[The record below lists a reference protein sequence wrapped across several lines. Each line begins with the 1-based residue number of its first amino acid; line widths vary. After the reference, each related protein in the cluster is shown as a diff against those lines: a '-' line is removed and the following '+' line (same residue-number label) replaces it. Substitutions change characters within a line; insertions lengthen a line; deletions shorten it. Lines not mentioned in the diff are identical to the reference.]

1 MSLGDERFDI
11 GDVFFGG
18 KIARAF
24 IKASDLTGELIEA
37 LLKSSDALSVLL
49 EISLTQLRL
58 SVSVGTHGGNCMAGW
73 WNCQGETVSFTF
85 RRNDASCDDE
95 VEWSYDG
102 IIHLLTGELIMGM
115 EKAIASLVMGVV
127 GILAV
132 YGIDV
137 SAGIVQTVIVVLST
151 AAVYVVPNSTKK
163 KAS

>member
-1 MSLGDERFDI
+1 
-11 GDVFFGG
+11 
-18 KIARAF
+18 
-24 IKASDLTGELIEA
+24 
-37 LLKSSDALSVLL
+37 
-49 EISLTQLRL
+49 
-58 SVSVGTHGGNCMAGW
+58 
-73 WNCQGETVSFTF
+73 
-85 RRNDASCDDE
+85 
-95 VEWSYDG
+95 
-102 IIHLLTGELIMGM
+102 MGM